1 MNDPDLKDANNTF
14 KQKIALYAC
23 DIQRSFTFAKLVKK
37 KLNLKGKFFLETNI
51 INYKVYKVMK
61 DLKILDK
68 DIDIAFEV
76 KIISLIFY
84 YLKNF

>member
-1 MNDPDLKDANNTF
+1 
-14 KQKIALYAC
+14 
-23 DIQRSFTFAKLVKK
+23 
-37 KLNLKGKFFLETNI
+37 
-51 INYKVYKVMK
+51 MK

-84 YLKNF
+84 YLKNFYFFFKTIFITEKKYLKQIFKKIKLKKERINFDFY